1 MIFIRIAKTF
11 RMRYDMPIDGE
22 NSALQEIGNALGS
35 EYDQFR
41 PFFPQVQE
49 YLPILSV

>member
-1 MIFIRIAKTF
+1 
-11 RMRYDMPIDGE
+11 MRYDMPIDRE

-41 PFFPQVQE
+41 PFFSAGTGIFANIVRLGSNIVDAA
-49 YLPILSV
+49 Y